1 MIVMFVSLL
10 VIYDM
15 SYWLYVY
22 IERDNNIIILCDFDE
37 IDKFEVFM
45 IIFLVV

>member
-22 IERDNNIIILCDFDE
+22 IERDNNIITLCDFDE